1 MGIRREYDNISGNSS
16 LFHGLFF
23 PRTPDGQPDRA
34 AIEASLP
41 EMRAQFNVLDKAV
54 AETGHLAGASFTYA
68 DINLLP
74 VLAYLQSLPES
85 ALMLA
90 SAKHL
95 THYFDQ
101 HSQRASFVATVPPP
115 MGDVTK
121 KAS

>member
-1 MGIRREYDNISGNSS
+1 MGY
-16 LFHGLFF
+16 FF

-34 AIEASLP
+34 AIEAALP
-41 EMRAQFNVLDKAV
+41 ELRAHLNVLDKAV

-74 VLAYLQSLPES
+74 ALAYLQSLPES
-85 ALMLA
+85 AGMLV
-90 SAKHL
+90 SAKQL
-95 THYFDQ
+95 THYFDR

-115 MGDVTK
+115 MGEVTR